1 MRYLIAGLLVLA
13 IALFMGRIE
22 RDIGFASPGRA
33 ASLH

>member
-13 IALFMGRIE
+13 VALFMGRIE

-33 ASLH
+33 ATIR